1 MEHFPTNLKTVNNN
15 NKLSN
20 YSKNSK
26 KLNHCLSENDEEQNF
41 KTNFDKDTLNLFKGI
56 VKITHV
62 SHNNKYK
69 APIIKS
75 NSDINK
81 NIFSFVNGLYN
92 NEEHLMKTRNDTL
105 KKLETKSSQKLQIKT
120 FSHKL
125 SMDEKCDK
133 SRSSRMIPNLS
144 KEKNISPVKKS
155 LFKKS
160 SCNDIGRDIKR
171 QTSSV
176 VGIKNKVGVPS
187 NINNKSPNKYAF
199 FFKLKEKEKNPSKTP
214 YLDKKFWKS
223 SYNLPKYD
231 NNNNGNNNANIKK
244 NNLNIYSVNQT
255 QSQINKSNNIVENG
269 NNQKIIIDKNET
281 NKKLL
286 PDNTNNVDNNII
298 SKNIE
303 IVEKKE
309 NIKVDNNNNE
319 DSKNKNC
326 EQNKKE
332 KKKANG
338 IIINILNKPFFCCLK
353 S

>member
-171 QTSSV
+171 QASSV
-176 VGIKNKVGVPS
+176 VGIKNKVGVSS

-223 SYNLPKYD
+223 SYNLPKYND
-231 NNNNGNNNANIKK
+231 NNNNVIINK
-244 NNLNIYSVNQT
+244 NNLNIYLADHT
-255 QSQINKSNNIVENG
+255 QSQKNKSNNIIENG
-269 NNQKIIIDKNET
+269 NNKEIIIDKNET

-286 PDNTNNVDNNII
+286 PDIANKVDNNFTN
-298 SKNIE
+298 KNNKIN
-303 IVEKKE
+303 EKKE
-309 NIKVDNNNNE
+309 NIKIDNNNE
-319 DSKNKNC
+319 DSKNKNW

-332 KKKANG
+332 KKKSNG

>member
-105 KKLETKSSQKLQIKT
+105 KKLETKTSQKLQIKT

-160 SCNDIGRDIKR
+160 SFNDIGRDIKR

-223 SYNLPKYD
+223 SYNLPKFND
-231 NNNNGNNNANIKK
+231 NNNVIKK
-244 NNLNIYSVNQT
+244 NNLNIYLADQT
-255 QSQINKSNNIVENG
+255 QSPKNKSNNIVENG
-269 NNQKIIIDKNET
+269 NNKEIIIDKNET

-286 PDNTNNVDNNII
+286 PDNTNKVDNNITN
-298 SKNIE
+298 KNIE

-309 NIKVDNNNNE
+309 NIKIDNNNE

-332 KKKANG
+332 KKKSNG

>member
-160 SCNDIGRDIKR
+160 SCNDIGRDFKR
-171 QTSSV
+171 QASSV
-176 VGIKNKVGVPS
+176 VCIKNKVGVSS

-223 SYNLPKYD
+223 SYNLPKFND
-231 NNNNGNNNANIKK
+231 NNNVIKK
-244 NNLNIYSVNQT
+244 NNLNIYLADQT
-255 QSQINKSNNIVENG
+255 QSPKINQIILLKMVI
-269 NNQKIIIDKNET
+269 T
-281 NKKLL
+281 KK
-286 PDNTNNVDNNII
+286 
-298 SKNIE
+298 
-303 IVEKKE
+303 
-309 NIKVDNNNNE
+309 
-319 DSKNKNC
+319 
-326 EQNKKE
+326 
-332 KKKANG
+332 
-338 IIINILNKPFFCCLK
+338 
-353 S
+353 

>member
-125 SMDEKCDK
+125 SMDERCDK

-171 QTSSV
+171 QASSV

-223 SYNLPKYD
+223 SYNLPKFND
-231 NNNNGNNNANIKK
+231 NNNVIKK
-244 NNLNIYSVNQT
+244 NNLNIYLADQT
-255 QSQINKSNNIVENG
+255 QSPKNKSNNIVENG
-269 NNQKIIIDKNET
+269 NNKEIIIDKNET

-286 PDNTNNVDNNII
+286 PDNTNKVDNNFTN
-298 SKNIE
+298 KNNE
-303 IVEKKE
+303 INEKKE

-319 DSKNKNC
+319 DSKNK
-326 EQNKKE
+326 
-332 KKKANG
+332 KKKKKSNG
-338 IIINILNKPFFCCLK
+338 IIINILNKEIYFI
-353 S
+353 

>member
-160 SCNDIGRDIKR
+160 SCNDIGHDIKR
-171 QTSSV
+171 QASSV
-176 VGIKNKVGVPS
+176 VGIKNKVGVSS

-223 SYNLPKYD
+223 SYNLPKY
-231 NNNNGNNNANIKK
+231 NNNNVIIKK
-244 NNLNIYSVNQT
+244 NNLNIYLADQT
-255 QSQINKSNNIVENG
+255 QSPKNKSNNIVENG
-269 NNQKIIIDKNET
+269 NNKEIIIDKNET

-286 PDNTNNVDNNII
+286 PDNTNKVDNNII
-298 SKNIE
+298 SKNID

-309 NIKVDNNNNE
+309 NIKIDNNNE
-319 DSKNKNC
+319 DSKNKNW

-332 KKKANG
+332 KKKSNG